1 MLRPAAR
8 AAVWLGGAILVGC
21 AKPDGAAEVLS
32 TVPVSGTLTYQGQP
46 LESYRV
52 TLYPEQGD
60 RASSGLTDAEGKF
73 TLGTNREGDGVP
85 PGRYRV
91 VVAYSPPA
99 SEDTTLDLPIED
111 PSKLPQ
117 PKIKIPSKYSSP
129 DQSGLTQEVPR
140 DGLKNWKLE
149 LQ

>member
-1 MLRPAAR
+1 MLRPAAW
-8 AAVWLGGAILVGC
+8 AAIWLGAAILSGC
-21 AKPDGAAEVLS
+21 AQPDGAAEVLS

-52 TLYPEQGD
+52 TLYPEHGD

-73 TLGTNREGDGVP
+73 TLGTNREGDGAP

-91 VVAYSPPA
+91 VIAYSPPP
-99 SEDTTLDLPIED
+99 SGDTTLDLPIED
-111 PSKLPQ
+111 PSQLPQ

-129 DQSGLTQEVPR
+129 EKSGLTQEVPR
-140 DGLKNWKLE
+140 DGLKNWKLD
-149 LQ
+149 LP